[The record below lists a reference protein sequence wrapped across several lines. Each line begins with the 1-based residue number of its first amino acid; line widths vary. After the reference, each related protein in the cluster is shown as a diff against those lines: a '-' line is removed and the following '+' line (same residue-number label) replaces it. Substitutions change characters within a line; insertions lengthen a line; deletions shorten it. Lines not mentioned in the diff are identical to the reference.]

1 MAEFKPGDLVQ
12 LKSGG
17 PKMTVHT
24 EDRGVVKC
32 QWFAVMKL
40 ESGLFSPDSLRAT
53 HETETPKKAQEVPSA
68 SRKHGG
74 MGAR

>member
-17 PKMTVHT
+17 PKMTVQT

-32 QWFAVMKL
+32 QWFAGTKL
-40 ESGLFSPDSLRAT
+40 ESGLFSPDSLRAAD
-53 HETETPKKAQEVPSA
+53 ETETPKK
-68 SRKHGG
+68 K
-74 MGAR
+74 